1 MKLRK
6 LSRGS
11 FTPTRPSAPA
21 RFLKAQ
27 PSMPMFLDISRIPG
41 SAYMW
46 MSEADFSD
54 QLIYLSREDIVT
66 ARNPGAT
73 RIRCPR

>member
-1 MKLRK
+1 
-6 LSRGS
+6 
-11 FTPTRPSAPA
+11 
-21 RFLKAQ
+21 LKAQ